1 MISAFTQIKIVYI
14 NKTLTCKSLC
24 LRGTIWH
31 WRISPKMKKFC
42 SPELIRG
49 VDGELIFLSALN
61 IFLSIAAFLGNTL
74 ILDALHKETSLHP
87 PSKLLY
93 RNLAITDLCV
103 GIITEPLLVTY
114 LTSVLALF
122 FSGHT
127 LFKVSLLTL
136 TAISVDR
143 LLALLLGLRYRQV
156 VTLRR
161 TSITVIGFW
170 ILSIVGASTI
180 IWNLFITTWYQ
191 YIVAGLCLVTIIF
204 AYTKIFC
211 TLRHN
216 QIHVQNHVAQ
226 GQPSQAIPLN
236 IARYRKAVYSALWVQ
251 GTLAICYLPFYIVAV
266 FTPQRGMPL
275 SIYLARNFTVSMV
288 FLNSS
293 LNPLLYCWKIR
304 EVRQAVKETLR

>member
-1 MISAFTQIKIVYI
+1 MALENFTEGENHKTVQELYCSAEFV
-14 NKTLTCKSLC
+14 
-24 LRGTIWH
+24 
-31 WRISPKMKKFC
+31 
-42 SPELIRG
+42 RG
-49 VDGELIFLSALN
+49 VESELIFLSALN
-61 IFLSIAAFLGNTL
+61 IFFSVTAFLGNTL
-74 ILDALHKETSLHP
+74 ILVALHKVTSLQP

-103 GIITEPLLVTY
+103 GIIVEPVAVTY
-114 LTSVLALF
+114 WTSVVKERWDICYYSLRTGA
-122 FSGHT
+122 FSGYT
-127 LFKVSLLTL
+127 LCVVSALTL

-236 IARYRKAVYSALWVQ
+236 IAR
-251 GTLAICYLPFYIVAV
+251 
-266 FTPQRGMPL
+266 
-275 SIYLARNFTVSMV
+275 
-288 FLNSS
+288 
-293 LNPLLYCWKIR
+293 
-304 EVRQAVKETLR
+304 

>member
-114 LTSVLALF
+114 LTSVVNRRWDSCCYTVLAIF
-122 FSGHT
+122 FSGYT
-127 LFKVSLLTL
+127 LCFVSLLTL

-143 LLALLLGLRYRQV
+143 LLALLLGLR
-156 VTLRR
+156 
-161 TSITVIGFW
+161 
-170 ILSIVGASTI
+170 
-180 IWNLFITTWYQ
+180 
-191 YIVAGLCLVTIIF
+191 
-204 AYTKIFC
+204 
-211 TLRHN
+211 
-216 QIHVQNHVAQ
+216 
-226 GQPSQAIPLN
+226 
-236 IARYRKAVYSALWVQ
+236 
-251 GTLAICYLPFYIVAV
+251 
-266 FTPQRGMPL
+266 
-275 SIYLARNFTVSMV
+275 
-288 FLNSS
+288 
-293 LNPLLYCWKIR
+293 
-304 EVRQAVKETLR
+304 